1 MRLFVW
7 KRSLLMFAL
16 IALITSVIYLFWLYN
31 RIGLSMDALLLH
43 QTQVD
48 MRPVGELTKGV
59 ILRQPLDL
67 SSLNEIDSQDPNA
80 LVYLGVLMANY
91 NNRQNKGSVLIGLE
105 VDKRLE
111 FNKVDVDVIK
121 DNQYHYIGF
130 ENLTW
135 SDLLSAN
142 SVEIILQ
149 GVDGESGSAVTA
161 WATKDLSYGHLISD
175 PHLLDRSLLFRLGVE
190 NKSSMRDVHVLFL
203 LVFGLTAIFF
213 LITQPAR
220 KIRVL
225 R

>member
-1 MRLFVW
+1 MLLFVW

-43 QTQVD
+43 QTRVD
-48 MRPVGELTKGV
+48 TRPVGELTKDV

-67 SSLNEIDSQDPNA
+67 NSLSEIDSQDPNA

-111 FNKVDVDVIK
+111 FNMVDVDVIK

-203 LVFGLTAIFF
+203 LVFGLIAIFF

-220 KIRVL
+220 KIRAL